1 MPGMVVQV
9 RKRAGEDADGGLIRV
24 GFTTSRKVGNAVAR
38 NRARRRL
45 RACADAV
52 IPHAVIGGI
61 DIVLIGRAATLARS
75 FDDLKADLR
84 RCLKKLDVL
93 KQEPANVG

>member
-9 RKRAGEDADGGLIRV
+9 RKRRDDEGTSGIIRV

-45 RACADAV
+45 RACADAI
-52 IPHAVIGGI
+52 IPNGVMGGL
-61 DIVLIGRAATLARS
+61 DIVLIGRVGTLSRA
-75 FDDLKADLR
+75 FDDLKADLK

-93 KQEPANVG
+93 VAEDGHGR